1 MDLSRLM
8 VYYLDSLPGNWSKY
22 PSMKKTVDA
31 AILKFRSK
39 KNYRNRKD
47 ITWVRVQCPQQ
58 NNSIDCGFFVLRFMR
73 DIIALNRIDI
83 PKMADK
89 MESGGA
95 VVGQVILDGSRSQ
108 SPYNDNT
115 LRMGLKYLLKKRSL
129 KR

>member
-1 MDLSRLM
+1 
-8 VYYLDSLPGNWSKY
+8 
-22 PSMKKTVDA
+22 MKKTVDA

-83 PKMADK
+83 PKMCGKLAAPFVRMQDHEEHMKSGAELDK
-89 MESGGA
+89 C
-95 VVGQVILDGSRSQ
+95 GS
-108 SPYNDNT
+108 
-115 LRMGLKYLLKKRSL
+115 
-129 KR
+129 

>member
-8 VYYLDSLPGNWSKY
+8 VYYLDSLSGDWSKY

-47 ITWVRVQCPQQ
+47 ITWIRVQCPQQ
-58 NNSIDCGFFVLRFMR
+58 NNSVDCGFFVLRFMR

-83 PKMADK
+83 PKMYFEEYKSYSRAH
-89 MESGGA
+89 
-95 VVGQVILDGSRSQ
+95 LDEMKDELCQFIVDQRII
-108 SPYNDNT
+108 
-115 LRMGLKYLLKKRSL
+115 
-129 KR
+129 